1 MANLWVVN
9 CQENDYPGMWQRWF
23 INQCVAVGWPPG
35 WGYQLDVQH
44 ANRDWN
50 TARKA
55 LLRMKIGDRV
65 AVALRKL
72 RVGRIGEITGKAVRD
87 DEWNPLVP
95 VGTDIEYG
103 EMGRRILVRWDL
115 TTGPE
120 NFDLVVRLPRELN
133 VYSISAVSSRS
144 VSFEDVVNEM
154 NNPSNWISLRGQF
167 QYEKAL
173 SDYIANYPNRL
184 EDGLFPHPNM
194 RVRELVFTDRRRAD
208 VLLMDKNQRPVVVE
222 CKQHSPSI
230 HDIQQLR
237 GYMDRLT
244 AETDETPRGI
254 LVHAGAPKLSPE
266 VETAAMQEP
275 CVEVVSYVLDVRF
288 TRSASLTQ

>member
-1 MANLWVVN
+1 MAKLWVVN
-9 CQENDYPGMWQRWF
+9 CQENRYPGMWQRWF

-35 WGYQLDVQH
+35 GGYQLNVQH
-44 ANRDWN
+44 ADRDWN
-50 TARKA
+50 TARNA
-55 LLRMKIGDRV
+55 LLKMKIGDRV
-65 AVALRKL
+65 AVALRNL

-87 DEWNPLVP
+87 DDWNPLVP
-95 VGTDIEYG
+95 VGPGIAFG

-115 TTGPE
+115 TMGPD
-120 NFDLVVRLPRELN
+120 NFDMVVKLPSELN
-133 VYSISAVSSRS
+133 VYSRSAVSARS
-144 VSFEDVVNEM
+144 VSFLDVVGEM
-154 NNPSNWISLRGQF
+154 NNPANWVSLRGRF

-184 EDGLFPHPNM
+184 EDGLFPHPNKK
-194 RVRELVFTDRRRAD
+194 VRELVFSDRRRAD
-208 VLLMDKNQRPVVVE
+208 VLLMDKKQRPVVVE

-230 HDIQQLR
+230 YDIQQLR
-237 GYMDRLT
+237 GYMRRLL
-244 AETDETPRGI
+244 AETGVTPRGI

-288 TRSASLTQ
+288 TRSASLAQ